1 MRAVQVPAF
10 GDADVLEHVELP
22 APVPG
27 ESEVLVRVTSAGV
40 NFTDTRLR
48 RMGMQTT
55 VDGGGAPKRL
65 QADELPVV
73 PGGEVVGFEEP
84 GGRRVV
90 ALCGSGGYA
99 EQATA
104 PASRVFEVPDG
115 VDDATALALFVQG
128 LTAWHLLHGS
138 VRLQRGES
146 VVVHSAAGGVGS
158 LAVQLARRIGAG
170 RIVATA
176 SSDAKRRLA
185 LQLGATAAVD
195 GTADG
200 LTDRLLEANDG
211 RPVDA
216 VLDMAG
222 GAIFDASF
230 AALAPLGRLAAYGT
244 SSGGPGTVETVRL
257 MAGSRSVVGFWL
269 LDYLRDRAGTEAA
282 LGSLFSMAARGEL
295 RAIVGGTYP
304 LERAA
309 DAHRAL
315 ESRATSGKLVLSV

>member
-10 GDADVLEHVELP
+10 GDADVLECVDLP
-22 APVPG
+22 APIAAEG
-27 ESEVLVRVTSAGV
+27 EVLIRVTSAGV

-55 VDGGGAPKRL
+55 VDGGGAPKRI
-65 QADELPVV
+65 QAAELPVV
-73 PGGEVVGFEEP
+73 PGGEVVGIEEP

-104 PASRVFEVPDG
+104 PASRIFDVPDG
-115 VDDATALALFVQG
+115 VDDGTALALFVQG
-128 LTAWHLLHGS
+128 LTAWHLLHS
-138 VRLQRGES
+138 AVRLRRGES

-158 LAVQLARRIGAG
+158 LAVQLARQMGAG
-170 RIVATA
+170 RIIATA
-176 SSDAKRRLA
+176 STVEKRRLA
-185 LQLGATAAVD
+185 LELGAAAAID

-200 LTDRLLEANDG
+200 LTARLLEANDG

-222 GAIFDASF
+222 GAVFDASF

-269 LDYLRDRAGTEAA
+269 LDYLCDRAGTEAA
-282 LGSLFSMAARGEL
+282 LGELIAMAVRGDL
-295 RAIVGGTYP
+295 RTIIGATYP
-304 LERAA
+304 LAQAA

-315 ESRATSGKLVLSV
+315 ESRATSGKLVLTV